1 MANNF
6 PDNASCVSVIDDDP
20 VQRDL
25 MQRFLSKEGF
35 YVRTAAGGDAG
46 LRLDLSAKERRRLSG
61 SVESILQKASGSRE
75 ALLKQGRDL
84 VAKHVAGHKREEH
97 G

>member
-1 MANNF
+1 MLI
-6 PDNASCVSVIDDDP
+6 VDDDQ

-25 MQRFLSKEGF
+25 MQRFPSKEGF
-35 YVRTAAGGDAG
+35 YVQTAAGGDAG
-46 LRLDLSAKERRRLSG
+46 LRLDLSAKERRRLKG
-61 SVESILQKASGSRE
+61 PIESILQKASGSRA

-84 VAKHVAGHKREEH
+84 MAKHVGGHNSEEH

>member
-1 MANNF
+1 MI
-6 PDNASCVSVIDDDP
+6 VDDDQ

-25 MQRFLSKEGF
+25 MQGFSSKEGF
-35 YVRTAAGGDAG
+35 YLQIAAEGDAG
-46 LRLDLSAKERRRLSG
+46 LRLDLSAKERRRLKG
-61 SVESILQKASGSRE
+61 PIESILQKASGSRA

-84 VAKHVAGHKREEH
+84 MAKHVGGHNSEEH